1 MKRCGLVLKRYRPWQ
16 HYVGRPR
23 PSFNGIAVHAGCD
36 KPPWDGTQ
44 PHGQPRSSTTAEGR
58 SAGGPPA
65 HPRQR
70 QRGDFNGDERPCG
83 DMDGHGRECHCAALL
98 QEVLGSSRHTVGS
111 NDSGTI
117 ETMANLAN
125 LHRNMGD
132 YDLALPLLEEARM
145 RCRRVLGSQHTET
158 HQRAGELGEL
168 LFTMGDLVAAE
179 PLLRKAMQGL
189 HGAEHRLA
197 RKYQQILEDMEE
209 GLVSSKAESDKGLS
223 ARLDGTFPYDVK

>member
-1 MKRCGLVLKRYRPWQ
+1 
-16 HYVGRPR
+16 
-23 PSFNGIAVHAGCD
+23 
-36 KPPWDGTQ
+36 
-44 PHGQPRSSTTAEGR
+44 
-58 SAGGPPA
+58 
-65 HPRQR
+65 
-70 QRGDFNGDERPCG
+70 
-83 DMDGHGRECHCAALL
+83 
-98 QEVLGSSRHTVGS
+98 
-111 NDSGTI
+111 
-117 ETMANLAN
+117 
-125 LHRNMGD
+125 
-132 YDLALPLLEEARM
+132 M